1 MTLGELLDLIDKA
14 RESTEVIEIY
24 DGSDGGIQM
33 RGRVS
38 SPLWEKLEDLEVENI
53 SAEAQGVIK
62 VYLKD
67 Y

>member
-1 MTLGELLDLIDKA
+1 MTIGELLDLIDES
-14 RESTEVIEIY
+14 RESTEIIEVN
-24 DGSDGGIQM
+24 DGANGGIQM

-38 SPLWEKLEDLEVENI
+38 SPLWEKLDELEVENI

>member
-1 MTLGELLDLIDKA
+1 MTIGELLDLIDKS
-14 RESTEVIEIY
+14 RESTEVIEIN

-38 SPLWEKLEDLEVENI
+38 SPLWEKLEELEVENI
-53 SAEAQGVIK
+53 SAQEQGVIR

>member
-1 MTLGELLDLIDKA
+1 MTIGELLDLIDST
-14 RESTEVIEIY
+14 RESTEVIEIR

-38 SPLWEKLEDLEVENI
+38 SPLWKKLEDLEVENI
-53 SAEAQGVIK
+53 SAESMGVIK
-62 VYLKD
+62 VFLKD